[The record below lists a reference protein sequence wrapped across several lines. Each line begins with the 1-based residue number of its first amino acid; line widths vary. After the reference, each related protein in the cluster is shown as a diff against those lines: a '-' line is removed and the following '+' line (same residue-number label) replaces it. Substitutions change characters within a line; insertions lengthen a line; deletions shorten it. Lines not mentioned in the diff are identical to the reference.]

1 VLITLSRW
9 ATLAASLTMFLVYFR
24 GGSLVIRDT
33 KRSVE
38 TTGDTINL
46 IAIAVMFIAGPT
58 VLFTQILSCLHIVTT
73 APLVENEWLI
83 ALGALLVVIDIAAA
97 FWIRHRYLKDLW
109 SGNVE
114 IRENHP
120 VIKDG
125 PYQIVRHPLYALTLL
140 IYLGVALVFA
150 FWWNWIACGVM
161 FIGYIWLTAYEDNY
175 LRGNLPGYQDYQRQ
189 AKYRLVPGIW

>member
-1 VLITLSRW
+1 LITLSRW
-9 ATLAASLTMFLVYFR
+9 VTLAASLIMFLVYFR

-46 IAIAVMFIAGPT
+46 IAIAVMFVAGPT
-58 VLFTQILSCLHIVTT
+58 VLLTQILICLEVVTRVS
-73 APLVENEWLI
+73 LVQNEWMI
-83 ALGALLVVIDIAAA
+83 ALGAFLVVANIAAA
-97 FWIRHRYLKDLW
+97 FWVRHRYLKDLW

-120 VIKDG
+120 VIKNG
-125 PYQIVRHPLYALTLL
+125 PYQVVRHPIYAFTLL
-140 IYLGVALVFA
+140 IYIGVALAFA
-150 FWWNWIACGVM
+150 VWWNWIACGVM

-189 AKYRLVPGIW
+189 AKYRLFPGVW